1 MTFAFSHSDRPLPND
16 HSGPEIEGLSIPDKF
31 FWVKAD
37 HPPLAGMQLP
47 QGGIPWDELHRHGFR
62 WIVCLCSER
71 PLYNPLPLERL
82 VTVELCDLDEKELP
96 DDPETEERDYGVIA
110 DAVLRKLEKG
120 EGVIVHCAG
129 GRGRTGTL
137 LGIVLV
143 RLGYSAADAISF
155 LDQVH
160 RSRGKDGWP
169 ESKWQSD
176 VVTRASL

>member
-1 MTFAFSHSDRPLPND
+1 MPFTFSRPDRPLPDD
-16 HSGPEIEGLSIPDKF
+16 HRCPEIEGLNVPGQF
-31 FWVKAD
+31 FWVRAD
-37 HPPLAGMQLP
+37 RPPLAGMQLP
-47 QGGIPWDELHRHGFR
+47 SKDIPWEALHQLGFR
-62 WIVCLCSER
+62 WIACLCSER
-71 PLYNPLPLERL
+71 PFYDPFPIERL
-82 VTVELCDLDEKELP
+82 VSVELCDLVETELP
-96 DDPETEERDYGVIA
+96 EDPEVEERTFGLIA
-110 DAVLRKLEKG
+110 DAILGKLEKG

-143 RLGYSAADAISF
+143 RLGYSAAEAISF

-176 VVTRASL
+176 VVKRASR